1 MKKLSTLLL
10 LTFLPFACLADVSDC
25 RIKRAENAK
34 IIGILKTLNEA
45 SDFTKENSGKNFSKS
60 GEFSELVNSVKE
72 PMQMA
77 KLIVLCHY
85 LAYPESAGTEAIDAN
100 FNAFGISLMGRF
112 KDSEDFAEAMKFVE
126 RAISMDAGESVAFME
141 LIWEARD
148 SEKIKENF
156 KPLIVKWT
164 QGIREHGSAAD
175 RELLKQYEAANPQVF
190 KKAD

>member
-10 LTFLPFACLADVSDC
+10 LTSLPFACLAGVSDC

-45 SDFTKENSGKNFSKS
+45 SDFSEENSAKNFSKS

-77 KLIVLCHY
+77 KLIVLCHCF
-85 LAYPESAGTEAIDAN
+85 AHPENAGTEAIDAN

-112 KDSEDFAEAMKFVE
+112 KDSEDFAEAMKFIESAV
-126 RAISMDAGESVAFME
+126 SMDAGESVAFME

-148 SEKIKENF
+148 SAKVKENF
-156 KPLIVKWT
+156 KPLILKWA
-164 QGIREHGSAAD
+164 QGIRMHGTAAD
-175 RELLKQYEAANPQVF
+175 RELLRQYEVANPQLF
-190 KKAD
+190 KKAQ